1 MYKPYSIYI
10 KDNFAVIKIE
20 LMSFVALES
29 ADESANTAA
38 LTQLVAQCKESTL
51 QIIDAGKNVKFIKT
65 YAQLPLQFVLGFA
78 RPGDYDI
85 VLLLKN
91 GWGFVNVLKRKIR
104 IVGQQADFD
113 IAAADNV
120 KHPYKTFVKSSLL
133 STGAAVRT
141 SRNRTLS
148 IAGMHNATLYN
159 SKFDTTTLGL
169 AKPLFNDINFKIGSY
184 DAAQPAPVEID
195 GHVRNL
201 GGAKSEIL
209 YLYQL
214 NDTKLVNNNCST
226 MLQYGAHYLT
236 LQFDLPMI
244 EHDYGSK
251 LFKYKFKQHVLAAAE
266 EFDIVYDNA
275 SELLGELMSTAFAK
289 SDYPIFNQFTWQLVE
304 VYNVIFDTESP
315 TRFGKHT
322 VSPTAA
328 PNTIVEIDADNYDE
342 LEPSLDNAKTSWLRI

>member
-1 MYKPYSIYI
+1 
-10 KDNFAVIKIE
+10 
-20 LMSFVALES
+20 
-29 ADESANTAA
+29 
-38 LTQLVAQCKESTL
+38 
-51 QIIDAGKNVKFIKT
+51 
-65 YAQLPLQFVLGFA
+65 
-78 RPGDYDI
+78 
-85 VLLLKN
+85 
-91 GWGFVNVLKRKIR
+91 
-104 IVGQQADFD
+104 
-113 IAAADNV
+113 
-120 KHPYKTFVKSSLL
+120 L
-133 STGAAVRT
+133 S
-141 SRNRTLS
+141 NL
-148 IAGMHNATLYN
+148 
-159 SKFDTTTLGL
+159 
-169 AKPLFNDINFKIGSY
+169 LFNDINFKIGSY

-275 SELLGELMSTAFAK
+275 SELLGELMSTAFTN

-315 TRFGKHT
+315 TRFG
-322 VSPTAA
+322 
-328 PNTIVEIDADNYDE
+328 NILYRR
-342 LEPSLDNAKTSWLRI
+342 LLRLTQ